1 MTFPYYVEENIIEL
15 SQQETNM
22 ILDLNFFV
30 PIEMF
35 VNDIANTDKCH
46 QKRNKN
52 NQREAGEEV
61 LHILQ

>member
-30 PIEMF
+30 PVEMF
-35 VNDIANTDKCH
+35 VNDIANTDKYRL
-46 QKRNKN
+46 K
-52 NQREAGEEV
+52 EE
-61 LHILQ
+61 

>member
-46 QKRNKN
+46 PK
-52 NQREAGEEV
+52 EE
-61 LHILQ
+61 